1 MNVVVQLPFCINVL
15 FSSNKYVGVELM
27 EQKLI
32 LLFSDPLLLLTG
44 DHEII

>member
-1 MNVVVQLPFCINVL
+1 
-15 FSSNKYVGVELM
+15 M

-44 DHEII
+44 YHEIIKLSGIYLLLPIVQPIVFIALFQIFK

>member
-1 MNVVVQLPFCINVL
+1 
-15 FSSNKYVGVELM
+15 M

-44 DHEII
+44 DHEIILPSGISFLLPTVRPIAFIAVFQTDI